1 MPYHTILRNA
11 VQVANS
17 NWHNSATSFSPTITW
32 EDEDGRQATIGY
44 SDRQVVEGWPDERV
58 VLIKPVDGSAA
69 DFGPID
75 CLHPMGVH

>member
-44 SDRQVVEGWPDERV
+44 SDRQVVTND
-58 VLIKPVDGSAA
+58 LA
-69 DFGPID
+69 DAVGTAK
-75 CLHPMGVH
+75 LQQAGK